1 MKEKGEIFLKLY
13 SLLFGS
19 GMVEDLRPVNCTTLL
34 AIASF
39 IDDKGNCCP
48 TQIHI
53 AEITGMY
60 TATVNK
66 AVNAL
71 LEFKVN
77 GKSIITREFVQQA
90 QFMNT
95 YYTFY
100 LI

>member
-13 SLLFGS
+13 FLQFGS
-19 GMVEDLRPVNCTTLL
+19 GMAKDLRPVNCTTLL

-71 LEFKVN
+71 LEFSKHN
-77 GKSIITREFVQQA
+77 SRIHIILFT
-90 QFMNT
+90 
-95 YYTFY
+95 
-100 LI
+100 